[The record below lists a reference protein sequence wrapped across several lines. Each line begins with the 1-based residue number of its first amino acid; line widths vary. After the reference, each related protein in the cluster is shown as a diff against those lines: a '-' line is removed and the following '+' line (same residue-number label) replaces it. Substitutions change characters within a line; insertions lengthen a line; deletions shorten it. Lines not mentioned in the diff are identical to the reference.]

1 MADQKNAAWLQ
12 YLRSFLKQGEG
23 CNRRGDGRTPKNKR
37 KSGEGLEETSVYY
50 YGGDSGRGGVH
61 GVQAPVAIDSND
73 TSSTSNKRMRRNGY

>member
-23 CNRRGDGRTPKNKR
+23 GNRSGDGRTPKKKR

-50 YGGDSGRGGVH
+50 YGGDGGRGGGR
-61 GVQAPVAIDSND
+61 GVQVPVAMDSND
-73 TSSTSNKRMRRNGY
+73 TSSISNKRMRRNG